1 MSKSRKPGSQDYSFG
16 MCLIPPRTPGSLG
29 LNDQGDPT
37 VTSWLGDT
45 PGSLGFGDWA
55 CMDLPPYFWGLG
67 IGAMCRAVDGTPLAA
82 GAGSLSQAAA
92 DRKSASSLSPSVD
105 ALTLLK
111 GIESLHLKPYDDQ
124 TGKDITAW
132 VQGATI
138 GYGHLIAKGDWDKYK
153 AGFKEAEADTLFDED
168 LAPFVSTVGAVITA
182 LISQSEFD
190 ALVILAFNIGR
201 KSFTDSSVAKLVND
215 PAAKTSYAS
224 LELAWKAW
232 NTSQGKVM
240 KGLDNRRQA
249 EWNIYTKGVYA
260 RW

>member
-1 MSKSRKPGSQDYSFG
+1 
-16 MCLIPPRTPGSLG
+16 MCRIPPRTPGSLG
-29 LNDQGDPT
+29 FFDQGDPT
-37 VTSWLGDT
+37 FTTLLGDT

-55 CMDLPPYFWGLG
+55 CMDLTSYYWRLPA
-67 IGAMCRAVDGTPLAA
+67 GAVCRAKDGVPLAT
-82 GAGSLSQAAA
+82 GANDLAKDATGKQAA
-92 DRKSASSLSPSVD
+92 SSFSPSED

-132 VQGATI
+132 VKGATI
-138 GYGHLIAKGDWDKYK
+138 GYGHLIAKADWDDYK
-153 AGFKEAEADTLFDED
+153 AGFSVEEADTLFSED
-168 LAPFVSTVGAVITA
+168 LAPFCTAVGSAITVPIK
-182 LISQSEFD
+182 QNEFD
-190 ALVILAFNIGR
+190 ALVILAFNIGQGNF
-201 KSFTDSSVAKLVND
+201 STSSVVKLVND
-215 PAAKTSYAS
+215 SAAKTSYAS

-249 EWNIYTKGVYA
+249 EWNIYSEGTYA